1 MVLSSVCC
9 ADGLTNHYLRIRLT
23 KKSLLRINPKRAA
36 HVVRCGLWVVFNRTN
51 RLNDMDLSE
60 QVLKAEDNLNDA
72 IRDLQNA
79 QQDIHPANVAPVL
92 AAQAVARDRQ
102 TSYLTMQTWM
112 RNSDQDFT
120 DVDRN

>member
-1 MVLSSVCC
+1 
-9 ADGLTNHYLRIRLT
+9 
-23 KKSLLRINPKRAA
+23 
-36 HVVRCGLWVVFNRTN
+36 
-51 RLNDMDLSE
+51 MDLSE
-60 QVLKAEDNLNDA
+60 QVLTAENNLNDA
-72 IRDLQNA
+72 IRDLQES